1 MTTAAMTEKQRRA
14 LGAMETARQQ
24 GCSLTEYAKE
34 QGLVVREIYDALAAL
49 RRKGV
54 PAKAAREPKSKL
66 VSVRVA
72 PASTMAAARSP
83 DASLVLCRI
92 VHASGYAIECLQWP
106 EPGWVAA
113 LSSGARS
120 TDASFSPAARMAASL
135 PGGKSQQEW
144 PRLLIQPGK

>member
-14 LGAMETARQQ
+14 LEAKEMARQQ
-24 GCSLTEYAKE
+24 GCSLTEYAKG

-54 PAKAAREPKSKL
+54 LAKAAGEPKSKF

-72 PASTMAAARSP
+72 PVSTIAPVRPPGVSG
-83 DASLVLCRI
+83 VLCRI
-92 VHASGYAIECLQWP
+92 VHAGGYAIECLQWP

-113 LSSGARS
+113 LNAGAGS
-120 TDASFSPAARMAASL
+120 TDAAS
-135 PGGKSQQEW
+135 
-144 PRLLIQPGK
+144 